1 MFTFTRK
8 PAPVPEMP
16 MPRLAIRYLACLLT
30 LLASLH
36 AAADPAAL
44 RSWDDWVLEK
54 HPDHTCPWVVAK
66 NSERVCIWPGQLALD
81 LRADGMSFN
90 YQVEVFRDDALV
102 PLPGGAGNW
111 PLRVTV
117 NGSRAAVLDRAGTP
131 HALLSRG
138 KHEIGGQFRWQ
149 RRPASLPLPESI
161 ALLKVTEAG
170 QPANTERRGAQL
182 ILGRDSAVAPVKQSN
197 SLQVEVFR
205 KLADGVPMTLETRV
219 VMTVSGEPRE
229 VQLGQ
234 LAWPNTALMGIDS
247 PLPARIEDNGDLRIQ
262 LSAGRHTLIAQA
274 RFLQV
279 VEQLTTNR
287 HDDDWPAVEYLSF
300 AADSNLRQVTLSGAP
315 GIDTSQAPVPEE
327 WKALPTWRLG
337 ADTTMQINTE
347 YRGDQSPGNN
357 TLSVTRNLWLDFD
370 GDALTGVESITG
382 AMRSEWRLNTQ
393 ADTRLGS
400 AQVSGHPVLVTQHA
414 GGEGVEIRSPDIA
427 LKAVTR
433 VASPTQFSA
442 TGWKSRADTFNATLH
457 IPPGWRVLHAA
468 GVEDIRGTWLSDWD
482 LWDIFLLL
490 VLVAATRK
498 LLGFKAAAL
507 AIAALLTAYH
517 EPGMPTALLAT
528 LLLLLPL
535 AAIARGRIRRGVA
548 VATTL
553 TCIAAVL
560 ALVAFSIGNFR
571 LAIYPSLERS
581 SVGVYDYA
589 SQFDHNA
596 RSVASDASL
605 ESTAAMAPRAA
616 VEGKMLAAA
625 APPRIQQNAYL
636 LGETDRVQTGPGAP
650 NWLWNSVTLQS
661 ASPVPQAA
669 SLSVMYSPP
678 WLTRLWRVLGV
689 LLTLAYAGVLMSAL
703 VRTLRN
709 PPAATAP
716 TASGAMAA
724 PAASAVTLAL
734 TAGLVL
740 SGLPQ
745 PAAAQAFPSPQLLN
759 QLEQRLLQ
767 PPACAPHCIA
777 LDEGLITTTRQT
789 LSIGF
794 SAYAAADVLLQL
806 PTPREG
812 WQVSS
817 LQVDGAEATARLH
830 EGYLSVRLT
839 RGPHVVSLSGA
850 LEGDIASV
858 SLPLAIHNLNT
869 STTDWQLSGLVD
881 GRVPS
886 GTLSLRAL
894 SAARQEA
901 GNRIKPDPIAP
912 FFVVHREFDIGLQ
925 WRVVTRVTRLAPTS
939 GPVAVEVPLLAA
951 ERPLSDAVN
960 FSNGRA
966 RLQFSDRQREIRWES
981 SISPLSQLQLQA
993 AAGEHY
999 VETWR
1004 VRPSALW
1011 RVSHE
1016 GLPPTRPFGGADSL
1030 QPLWK
1035 PWPGESLTL
1044 HFSRPEGSAGPTFT
1058 TEAVNLSFQHGAAL
1072 RQSQLSLNVKA
1083 SMGQDY
1089 NFTLPTGSRVTA
1101 LSHNGNELSLPE
1113 GNTISVSLQPGDQ
1126 LIGVTFEEDGGSGW
1140 LSESPRVEL
1149 PDGASNI
1156 SLAYTLPQDRWP
1168 LYLSGPPIGPA
1179 MLYWGVFCVIVLGA
1193 LLLNWLNKRLA
1204 TGIPIGLPG
1213 WLLLGVGLS
1222 TVNSYGVLVV
1232 AGFLFLLA
1240 FRQRIDSAA
1249 MSRLKFNLMQ
1259 IALGIG
1265 AFIALATLV
1274 SAIPLGL
1281 LSSPDM
1287 LVTGNNS
1294 WSHLYHF
1301 FQDRAAADQFPTAT
1315 VVSVSLMV
1323 YRAVML
1329 AWALWLANKLLR
1341 WVAWGWQAYSKNG
1354 VWAAKAKT

>member
-1 MFTFTRK
+1 
-8 PAPVPEMP
+8 
-16 MPRLAIRYLACLLT
+16 
-30 LLASLH
+30 
-36 AAADPAAL
+36 
-44 RSWDDWVLEK
+44 
-54 HPDHTCPWVVAK
+54 
-66 NSERVCIWPGQLALD
+66 
-81 LRADGMSFN
+81 
-90 YQVEVFRDDALV
+90 
-102 PLPGGAGNW
+102 
-111 PLRVTV
+111 
-117 NGSRAAVLDRAGTP
+117 
-131 HALLSRG
+131 
-138 KHEIGGQFRWQ
+138 
-149 RRPASLPLPESI
+149 
-161 ALLKVTEAG
+161 
-170 QPANTERRGAQL
+170 
-182 ILGRDSAVAPVKQSN
+182 
-197 SLQVEVFR
+197 
-205 KLADGVPMTLETRV
+205 
-219 VMTVSGEPRE
+219 
-229 VQLGQ
+229 
-234 LAWPNTALMGIDS
+234 
-247 PLPARIEDNGDLRIQ
+247 
-262 LSAGRHTLIAQA
+262 
-274 RFLQV
+274 
-279 VEQLTTNR
+279 
-287 HDDDWPAVEYLSF
+287 
-300 AADSNLRQVTLSGAP
+300 
-315 GIDTSQAPVPEE
+315 
-327 WKALPTWRLG
+327 
-337 ADTTMQINTE
+337 
-347 YRGDQSPGNN
+347 
-357 TLSVTRNLWLDFD
+357 
-370 GDALTGVESITG
+370 
-382 AMRSEWRLNTQ
+382 
-393 ADTRLGS
+393 
-400 AQVSGHPVLVTQHA
+400 
-414 GGEGVEIRSPDIA
+414 
-427 LKAVTR
+427 
-433 VASPTQFSA
+433 
-442 TGWKSRADTFNATLH
+442 
-457 IPPGWRVLHAA
+457 
-468 GVEDIRGTWLSDWD
+468 
-482 LWDIFLLL
+482 
-490 VLVAATRK
+490 
-498 LLGFKAAAL
+498 
-507 AIAALLTAYH
+507 
-517 EPGMPTALLAT
+517 
-528 LLLLLPL
+528 
-535 AAIARGRIRRGVA
+535 
-548 VATTL
+548 
-553 TCIAAVL
+553 
-560 ALVAFSIGNFR
+560 
-571 LAIYPSLERS
+571 
-581 SVGVYDYA
+581 
-589 SQFDHNA
+589 
-596 RSVASDASL
+596 
-605 ESTAAMAPRAA
+605 
-616 VEGKMLAAA
+616 
-625 APPRIQQNAYL
+625 
-636 LGETDRVQTGPGAP
+636 
-650 NWLWNSVTLQS
+650 
-661 ASPVPQAA
+661 
-669 SLSVMYSPP
+669 
-678 WLTRLWRVLGV
+678 
-689 LLTLAYAGVLMSAL
+689 
-703 VRTLRN
+703 RN

-1294 WSHLYHF
+1294 WSHLYNF